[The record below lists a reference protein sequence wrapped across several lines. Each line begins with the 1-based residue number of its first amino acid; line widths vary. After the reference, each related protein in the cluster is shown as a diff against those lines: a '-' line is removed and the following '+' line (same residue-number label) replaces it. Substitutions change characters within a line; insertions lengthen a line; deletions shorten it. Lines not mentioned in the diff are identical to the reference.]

1 MKTFAVNR
9 CALSLGA
16 AAALLAGC
24 NVSQPLIG
32 APNVISAAQLHHQ
45 TFDYTGKEQTFKVPA
60 GVKLITVDARGA
72 AGGGNYSGHQGG
84 LGGLITAELP
94 VTPGENL
101 AVFVGGSTDGASGGY
116 NGGGEGR
123 SFMFSGYT
131 FTSYGGG
138 GATDIRESGAALK
151 DRILVAGGGGGLGG
165 DGTLSGG
172 GFGGDGGLGGGRVA
186 GNGANGAGTKG
197 RNHGRL
203 YHNCYFYGGGGG
215 GGTQHDGGKG
225 GRKSCIEPG
234 GTAGAFGD
242 GGSGAEG
249 SSEAGGGGGG
259 GGYYGGGGG
268 GAGTNRQSLPWLGS
282 SGGGGGGSSYAE
294 PRATSVHMRR
304 GWKNATSNGVVVI
317 SW

>member
-1 MKTFAVNR
+1 MKTFAPNR

-24 NVSQPLIG
+24 NVSQPLVG
-32 APNVISAAQLHHQ
+32 ARNVISAAQSHQQ

-60 GVKLITVDARGA
+60 GVKLITVDALGA

-84 LGGLITAELP
+84 LGGRITAELP
-94 VTPGENL
+94 VTPGESL
-101 AVFVGGSTDGASGGY
+101 GIFVGGSTDGPSGGY

-123 SFMFSGYT
+123 SFTVSGYLI
-131 FTSYGGG
+131 TSYGGG
-138 GATDIRESGAALK
+138 GATDIRESGTALK
-151 DRILVAGGGGGLGG
+151 DRILVAGGGGGLGSGG
-165 DGTLSGG
+165 DLSGG
-172 GFGGDGGLGGGRVA
+172 GVGGDGGLGGGEVA
-186 GNGANGAGTKG
+186 GNGANGAGSKRGG
-197 RNHGRL
+197 RH
-203 YHNCYFYGGGGG
+203 YHHCHFFGGGGG
-215 GGTQHDGGKG
+215 GGTQHEGGKG
-225 GRKSCIEPG
+225 GSNSCLEHG
-234 GTAGAFGD
+234 GTAGALGD
-242 GGSGAEG
+242 GGSGGEG

-294 PRATSVHMRR
+294 PRATSVHMQR
-304 GWKNATSNGVVVI
+304 GWKNATGNGLVVI